1 MRHAGNWPAQLRQN
15 AANGNVDA
23 EIVVEG
29 VEDWGTL
36 FLGTVT
42 LEPPWSTWCGGT
54 QVPELVALTKEAE
67 VNNVSIERVVLG
79 RLISRGYVLEEL
91 VVSFE
96 NASQKSWGKGIW
108 YKEHPSYE
116 KPSEAMRQAYPD
128 ADALHFSYIVSMF
141 KTEHAGDQK
150 YTLLSMQMVAQQLL
164 KQSTSIL
171 LHKSLIFHRAVLSPP
186 KTD

>member
-1 MRHAGNWPAQLRQN
+1 MRHAGNWPAQLLQN
-15 AANGNVDA
+15 AANGNADA

-36 FLGTVT
+36 FLGMVT

-67 VNNVSIERVVLG
+67 VNNVSIERTVLG

-96 NASQKSWGKGIW
+96 NDEQKPWGKGIW

-116 KPSEAMRQAYPD
+116 KPTKAMKRAYPH
-128 ADALHFSYIVSMF
+128 ANALHFSYIVAMF
-141 KTEHAGDQK
+141 KTEHAGDQDF
-150 YTLLSMQMVAQQLL
+150 TLLSMQMIAQQLL
-164 KQSTSIL
+164 KLPTSIL
-171 LHKSLIFHRAVLSPP
+171 LHKSLIFHRAVLSAP